1 MGGII
6 VFILIQIIFLIV
18 HAVINIKALDYYKKT
33 PVDIDNAAK
42 LIVQPNLL
50 IADIYQSIPADIR
63 IQYDSYVNSALGTPS
78 TSIPQL
84 YPFLG
89 GVPCTTCLFLYPV
102 LTTNYKS
109 FYSTFEQRAV

>member
-1 MGGII
+1 M
-6 VFILIQIIFLIV
+6 FILIQIIFLIV
-18 HAVINIKALDYYKKT
+18 HAVINIRALNYYKNT
-33 PVDIDNAAK
+33 PIDIDNAAK

-50 IADIYQSIPADIR
+50 IADIYQSIPADIQT
-63 IQYDSYVNSALGTPS
+63 QYDLYVNSALGTPS
-78 TSIPQL
+78 ASIPEL

-89 GVPCTTCLFLYPV
+89 GIPCSSCLFMYPV